1 MTLSTLPR
9 YDRTRATR
17 VGESAVVVGGSMAGL
32 LAGRVLADAY
42 DEVTVLER
50 DPLPDESVARRG
62 VAQAG
67 HVHVML
73 EAGRV
78 TLEDL
83 LPGFAEDVL
92 AAGGISIDAGRD
104 LSYYQKGGVLADT
117 PKRLPMLCASRP
129 LFEKVVRRRVREHDG
144 VDLRGE
150 CSVTGYVANDGA
162 TRVEGV
168 EFRPPDGDTETLPA
182 DIVVDA
188 TGRTS
193 RTPDWLERHHYAP
206 PAVEDVKVDLAYSTT
221 VLERPPEDRRGFLVT
236 PSPPRACGGTAVP
249 VEGDRWVVTL
259 FGMHGEH
266 PPTDDEGFREFA
278 ADLPTPLIGDLLEQ
292 YDRAIDEIRHYPFP
306 SSRRRR
312 YEDLHRFPSGLLVTG
327 DAVAS
332 FNPIYGQGMSVAA
345 LDALALHHALAD
357 GEGADLPHRF
367 FDLVAEVVDIVWRMT
382 VGADFEFEA
391 TTGPKPFGTDL
402 FNSYIDR
409 LVRSAHSDGYVSE
422 EFARVLRLEREPEAL
437 LSPDV
442 LWRVLAPSAVVEHV

>member
-1 MTLSTLPR
+1 MTLTTLPR
-9 YDRTRATR
+9 YDRTRVSR
-17 VGESAVVVGGSMAGL
+17 VGESAIVVGGSMAGL

-50 DPLPDESVARRG
+50 DPLPDEPVARRG
-62 VAQAG
+62 VSQAG

-73 EAGRV
+73 EAGRA

-83 LPGFAEDVL
+83 LPGFAEAVL
-92 AAGGISIDAGRD
+92 TAGGVSIDAGGD

-117 PKRLPMLCASRP
+117 PERLPMLCASRP
-129 LFEKVVRRRVREHDG
+129 LFEHVVRQRVREHNG

-168 EFRPPDGDTETLPA
+168 EFRNADAESETLTA
-182 DIVVDA
+182 DVVVDA

-193 RTPDWLERHHYAP
+193 RTPDWLERHHHASP
-206 PAVEDVKVDLAYSTT
+206 VVEDVEVDLAYSTT

-236 PSPPRACGGTAVP
+236 PSPPRARGGTAVP
-249 VEGDRWVVTL
+249 AEGGRWIVTL

-278 ADLPTPLIGDLLEQ
+278 ADLPTPSIRDLLAQ
-292 YDRAIDEIRHYPFP
+292 HDRATDEISHYPFP
-306 SSRRRR
+306 SSRRHR

-327 DAVAS
+327 DAIAS

-345 LDALALHHALAD
+345 LDALALHHALSD
-357 GEGADLPHRF
+357 GGGSDLPRRF
-367 FDLVAEVVDIVWRMT
+367 FDLAAEVVDVVWRMT

-402 FNSYIDR
+402 FNGYIDR
-409 LVRSAHSDGYVSE
+409 VVRSAHSDGYVSE

-442 LWRVLAPSAVVEHV
+442 LWRVLAPSAVVERV